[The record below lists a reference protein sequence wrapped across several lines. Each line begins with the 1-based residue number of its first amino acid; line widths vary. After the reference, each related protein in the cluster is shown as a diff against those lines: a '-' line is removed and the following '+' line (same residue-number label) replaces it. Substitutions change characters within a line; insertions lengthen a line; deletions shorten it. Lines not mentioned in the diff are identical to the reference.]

1 MSKLDLDNVDLEQ
14 MILMESIVS
23 AVGLSSDQIQIGLKG
38 DPSLRETAMDRCRY
52 ESEIDRVY
60 SKLEPVLEDLLINRG
75 IYRLF
80 IGFNNNEIR
89 TNSIFDPLREEIHE
103 ANTLISPDYIE
114 RHFPPIAYDDKIAV
128 MREIYANLMS
138 SHLFQKMPKHW
149 QNITTKRHLDWQ
161 AMTVSEVQNI
171 IQKIDVMR
179 NMPEYY
185 LRNLTI
191 SMVQS
196 VVRMQFNCDGTQIV
210 TAKNFSKFIE
220 TNLP

>member
-1 MSKLDLDNVDLEQ
+1 MKKLDLDNVDLEKQ
-14 MILMESIVS
+14 ILMESVVS

-52 ESEIDRVY
+52 ESEIDQVF

-80 IGFNNNEIR
+80 IGFNNSEIR

-103 ANTLISPDYIE
+103 AHTLTSPDYIN
-114 RHFPPIAYDDKIAV
+114 RHFPPISYDDKVAV
-128 MREIYANLMS
+128 MREIYSNLMGS
-138 SHLFQKMPKHW
+138 TLFQKMPKHW
-149 QNITTKRHLDWQ
+149 QNITTKRHDHWEPITIEQ
-161 AMTVSEVQNI
+161 IKNI
-171 IQKIDVMR
+171 IKTLKVMR

-185 LRNLTI
+185 LRNFTI
-191 SMVQS
+191 SIVQS

-210 TAKNFSKFIE
+210 TAKNFSEFVE
-220 TNLP
+220 MNLP

>member
-1 MSKLDLDNVDLEQ
+1 MKKFDLDNIDLEKQ
-14 MILMESIVS
+14 ILLESVVS

-52 ESEIDRVY
+52 ESEIDQVF

-80 IGFNNNEIR
+80 IGFNNSEIR

-103 ANTLISPDYIE
+103 ANTLISPEYIN
-114 RHFPPIAYDDKIAV
+114 RHFPPISYDDKVEV
-128 MREIYANLMS
+128 MREIYRNLMS
-138 SHLFQKMPKHW
+138 SSLFQKMPKHW
-149 QNITTKRHLDWQ
+149 QNITTKRHNKWEP
-161 AMTVSEVQNI
+161 MTIEQIKNI
-171 IQKIDVMR
+171 IKTLKVMR

-185 LRNLTI
+185 LRNFTL

-210 TAKNFSKFIE
+210 TANNFNEFIE
-220 TNLP
+220 MNLP

>member
-1 MSKLDLDNVDLEQ
+1 MKKLDLDNIDLEQ
-14 MILMESIVS
+14 QILTESVVS

-52 ESEIDRVY
+52 ESEIDQVFE
-60 SKLEPVLEDLLINRG
+60 KLEPVLKDLLINRG

-103 ANTLISPDYIE
+103 ANTLIAPDYID
-114 RHFPPIAYDDKIAV
+114 RHFPPISYDDKVAV
-128 MREIYANLMS
+128 MREIYSNLMS
-138 SHLFQKMPKHW
+138 STLFQKMPKHW
-149 QNITTKRHLDWQ
+149 QNITTKRHDHWEPITIEQ
-161 AMTVSEVQNI
+161 IENI
-171 IQKIDVMR
+171 IKTLKVMR

-185 LRNLTI
+185 LRNFTLSI
-191 SMVQS
+191 VQS

-210 TAKNFSKFIE
+210 TANNFNEFIKI
-220 TNLP
+220 NLP

>member
-1 MSKLDLDNVDLEQ
+1 MKTLDLDNIDLEKQ
-14 MILMESIVS
+14 MLMESVVG

-52 ESEIDRVY
+52 ESEIDQVFK
-60 SKLEPVLEDLLINRG
+60 KLEPILEDLLINRG

-80 IGFNNNEIR
+80 IGFNNSEIR

-103 ANTLISPDYIE
+103 ASTLTSVAYVN
-114 RHFPPIAYDDKIAV
+114 RHFPPISYDDKVEV
-128 MREIYANLMS
+128 MREIYQNLMGS
-138 SHLFQKMPKHW
+138 GLFQKMPSVW
-149 QNITTKRHLDWQ
+149 QNITTKRHSNWEP
-161 AMTVSEVQNI
+161 MTIEQIKHI
-171 IQKIDVMR
+171 ISTLKVMR

-185 LRNLTI
+185 LRNFTLSI
-191 SMVQS
+191 VQS

-210 TAKNFSKFIE
+210 TAKNFKEFIE

>member
-1 MSKLDLDNVDLEQ
+1 MKKLDLDNIDLEQ
-14 MILMESIVS
+14 QILTESVVN

-52 ESEIDRVY
+52 ESEIDQVFED
-60 SKLEPVLEDLLINRG
+60 LEPILEDMLINRG

-103 ANTLISPDYIE
+103 ASTLISPAYIN
-114 RHFPPIAYDDKIAV
+114 RQFPPISYDDKVDV
-128 MREIYANLMS
+128 MREIYSHLMGS
-138 SHLFQKMPKHW
+138 SLFQKMPKHW
-149 QNITTKRHLDWQ
+149 QNITTKRHKNWQ
-161 AMTVSEVQNI
+161 PMTKEQIKNI
-171 IQKIDVMR
+171 IQTLKIMR

-185 LRNLTI
+185 LRNFTLSI
-191 SMVQS
+191 VQS

-210 TAKNFSKFIE
+210 TANNFNEFIE
-220 TNLP
+220 MNLP